1 MTVTT
6 PTAGNAATTA
16 TVKPIAIVRV
26 SPQTASAE
34 SSADAATPHVERYG
48 LFEIA
53 LAGTADG
60 NPYVDVDLSADFT
73 SATTGETIT
82 VGGFY
87 RGNGDYAIRFM
98 PLEEGE
104 WRYVTHSVADP
115 TISGLAGTLI
125 ADPAGENNHG
135 RVLRATDVHR
145 AAAANAA
152 AEPETDPAGSELKF
166 QFSYEDG
173 TRYMPFGTTCYA
185 WTSQSQTVQDQTVGT
200 LSTAPFNK
208 IRMCVFPKFY
218 DFNNADPDVFAYEG
232 SMENGFDHTRFNEEL
247 FANLDRRIGQLCALG
262 IEADIILLHPYDKPE
277 WGFSKMSREA
287 DIMYLTYMARRYG
300 AYRNVWWSLANEY
313 DLMPQKSLEDWRTYA
328 RVVMAND
335 AFGHLRSI
343 HNCVAVY
350 DYNEPWCTHCS
361 IQRVDVT
368 RTTECIADWRREY
381 GKPVVCDEPGYEGN
395 IYWGWGSLP
404 ATELMRR
411 YWEGLMRCGTVTHGE
426 SFIDKGDQIW
436 WAHGGTLHGE
446 TPARIAFMRGIFEN
460 APRAASPLDAD
471 TAPEDVWS
479 VNPVDASQPLNG
491 AMEKAMKFWDV
502 PVLRAGTDWQLVYFG
517 WYQQLYREFD
527 LPSGGE
533 YTVDVIDTWNMT
545 IDRLPGT
552 YSGTVRADL
561 GGRQYMA
568 VRIQRA

>member
-1 MTVTT
+1 MTAATEAKATVT
-6 PTAGNAATTA
+6 AATI
-16 TVKPIAIVRV
+16 VDPIPVVHV
-26 SPQTASAE
+26 SPQSN
-34 SSADAATPHVERYG
+34 ADVADTPHVERYG
-48 LFEIA
+48 LFEIN
-53 LAGTADG
+53 LDGTSDG
-60 NPYVDVDLSADFT
+60 NPYVDVELTADFI
-73 SATTGETIT
+73 SATTGETVA

-87 RGNGDYAIRFM
+87 RGNGRYSIRFM
-98 PLEEGE
+98 PIEEGE
-104 WRYVTHSVADP
+104 WRYVTHSTDSALNAI
-115 TISGLAGTLI
+115 TGKLI
-125 ADPAGENNHG
+125 ADPAGDNNHG
-135 RVLRATDVHR
+135 RVLRATDAHR
-145 AAAANAA
+145 AGISEA
-152 AEPETDPAGSELKF
+152 DPAGDELRF

-173 TRYMPFGTTCYA
+173 TRYLPFGTTCYA
-185 WTSQSQTVQDQTVGT
+185 WTSQSQGVQDETVAT
-200 LSTAPFNK
+200 LAAAPFNK

-232 SMENGFDHTRFNEEL
+232 DMDHGFDHTRFNEKL

-262 IEADIILLHPYDKPE
+262 IEADIILLHPYDKE
-277 WGFSKMSREA
+277 QWGFSKMSRED
-287 DIMYLTYMARRYG
+287 DIRYLTYMARRYS

-328 RVVMAND
+328 RVVMTND
-335 AFGHLRSI
+335 AFDHLRSI
-343 HNCVAVY
+343 HNCVTVY

-368 RTTECIADWRREY
+368 RTTECIADWREAY

-426 SFIDKGDQIW
+426 TFIDKGDQIW
-436 WAHGGTLHGE
+436 WAHGGKLHGE
-446 TPARIAFMRGIFEN
+446 APERIAFMRRVFEA
-460 APRAASPLDAD
+460 APRAASPLGANTDPSA
-471 TAPEDVWS
+471 VWS

-527 LPSGGE
+527 LPAGGE

-545 IDRLPGT
+545 VERMPGT
-552 YSGTVRADL
+552 YTGTVRADL

-568 VRIQRA
+568 VRIQRV

>member
-1 MTVTT
+1 MTAATEAKAAATAATIVDPIPVVQVT
-6 PTAGNAATTA
+6 PQHNVDTAG
-16 TVKPIAIVRV
+16 
-26 SPQTASAE
+26 
-34 SSADAATPHVERYG
+34 TPHVERYG
-48 LFEIA
+48 LFEIN
-53 LAGTADG
+53 LGGTSDG
-60 NPYVDVDLSADFT
+60 NPYVDVELTADFI
-73 SATTGETIT
+73 SATTGETVA

-87 RGNGDYAIRFM
+87 RGNGRYSIRFM
-98 PLEEGE
+98 PIEEGE
-104 WRYVTHSVADP
+104 WRYVTHSTDSALN
-115 TISGLAGTLI
+115 TIAGKLI
-125 ADPAGENNHG
+125 ADPAGGDNHG

-145 AAAANAA
+145 AGM
-152 AEPETDPAGSELKF
+152 PEADSAGDELRF

-173 TRYMPFGTTCYA
+173 TRYLPFGTTCYA
-185 WTSQSQTVQDQTVGT
+185 WTSQSQDVQDDTVAT
-200 LSTAPFNK
+200 LAAAPFNK

-232 SMENGFDHTRFNEEL
+232 DMAHGFDHTRFNEEL

-262 IEADIILLHPYDKPE
+262 IEADIILLHPYDKE
-277 WGFSKMSREA
+277 QWGFSKMSRED
-287 DIMYLTYMARRYG
+287 DIRYLTYMARRYG
-300 AYRNVWWSLANEY
+300 AYRNIWWSLANEY

-335 AFGHLRSI
+335 AFDHLRSI
-343 HNCVAVY
+343 HNCVTVY

-368 RTTECIADWRREY
+368 RTTECIADWREAY

-426 SFIDKGDQIW
+426 TFIDKGDQIW
-436 WAHGGTLHGE
+436 WAHGGKLHGE
-446 TPARIAFMRGIFEN
+446 TPERIAFMRRVFEA
-460 APRAASPLDAD
+460 APRAASPLGANTDPSA
-471 TAPEDVWS
+471 VWS

-545 IDRLPGT
+545 IDRMPGT
-552 YSGTVRADL
+552 YTGTVRADL

-568 VRIQRA
+568 VRIQRV